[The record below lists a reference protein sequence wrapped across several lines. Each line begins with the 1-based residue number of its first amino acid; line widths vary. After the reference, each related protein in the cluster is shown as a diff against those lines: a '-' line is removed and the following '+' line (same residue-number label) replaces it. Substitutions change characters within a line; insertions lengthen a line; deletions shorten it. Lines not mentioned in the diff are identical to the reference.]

1 MEDVK
6 VSVQTLALLD
16 LQANKISDENEK
28 VQLVIEKWR
37 LSRLL
42 QGFEHLA
49 ELLATPGQ
57 EQKQQEQMQ
66 TEKKMDGDTDKEN
79 VEEVE
84 EIEEVEVQE
93 EVEDVEEVE
102 EVEAERV
109 KLTATNKNKR
119 GSAKRVRFTPASW

>member
-16 LQANKISDENEK
+16 LQANEISDENEK

-66 TEKKMDGDTDKEN
+66 TEKKMDDDTDKEN
-79 VEEVE
+79 VEEE
-84 EIEEVEVQE
+84 EEVEEVEEQE
-93 EVEDVEEVE
+93 EQEDVE

-109 KLTATNKNKR
+109 KLTGTTKNKR
-119 GSAKRVRFTPASW
+119 NTGKRVRF